1 VSDTVSWYWIV
12 VAVALPLA
20 LATGMAWP
28 FWSRSRDSVG
38 SIAGAFVVFVFAIAF
53 VGREYIHIQRLTA
66 RCIAAET
73 ICRFHPEPFTRF
85 CIYGFI
91 AMAQT
96 FVLFAVGTAIEGRM
110 ENRAFAEEWRR

>member
-1 VSDTVSWYWIV
+1 MSWSWIV
-12 VAVALPLA
+12 VALVLPFA
-20 LATGMAWP
+20 LATGIAWP
-28 FWSRSRDSVG
+28 FWGRSRDSVG

-53 VGREYIHIQRLTA
+53 VGREYIDVQRLTEQ
-66 RCIAAET
+66 CISAET
-73 ICRFHPEPFTRF
+73 VCHFHPDPFTRF

-96 FVLFAVGTAIEGRM
+96 FLLFAVGAAIEGRM